1 MIAFVRGVVRQ
12 VGVDSAVVEVGGVG
26 VAVLCAPATLA
37 ALRVGETSRL
47 ATSMVVREESLTLY
61 GFADDDERSVFE
73 LLLTASGIGPKLAQ
87 AMLAVHQPDGL
98 RRAVATDD
106 IVALTKVPGIG
117 KKGAQRI
124 VLELKDRLGPPL
136 HRADTDGSAATAVQ
150 AADAWRHQV
159 RAGLI
164 SLGWAAREAD
174 DAAASVEPLAQEQ
187 AMSGSPVDVAVLL
200 RAALRALSRA

>member
-37 ALRVGETSRL
+37 TLRVGETSRL

-136 HRADTDGSAATAVQ
+136 HRADSDGSAASGVP
-150 AADAWRHQV
+150 AADVWRQQV

-164 SLGWAAREAD
+164 SLGWAGREAD
-174 DAAASVEPLAQEQ
+174 DAVASVEPLAQEQ
-187 AMSGSPVDVAVLL
+187 AASGSPVDVAVLL
-200 RAALRALSRA
+200 RAALRTLSRA